1 MAVAQYQGLYSL
13 QKAQEFCEVIT
24 KFFIIFLFV
33 IIAITNDTTLLR
45 RGGLLS
51 WWLSFFY
58 ISIYVIA
65 LDLLLLYRFRLESLR
80 LEKRF
85 VMKSLRGISFLDHGP
100 LKYTIV
106 HYDSTCYSM
115 YRMLCDVNSYDKM

>member
-1 MAVAQYQGLYSL
+1 M
-13 QKAQEFCEVIT
+13 
-24 KFFIIFLFV
+24 
-33 IIAITNDTTLLR
+33 
-45 RGGLLS
+45 S

-85 VMKSLRGISFLDHGP
+85 VMKSLRGISFLDHGTVT
-100 LKYTIV
+100 YSIV

-115 YRMLCDVNSYDKM
+115 YRMLCDVNSHDKM